1 VLGPNR
7 NRSEIEKERDSPPM
21 KTATIAAQTIGSL
34 QSAAARREALLA
46 RRSRALSN
54 AAPAAVPPGAICFDS
69 GHAFPAV
76 LPDLT
81 VEAELA
87 LTMHR
92 GETLQYAPRP
102 GLPELRDWIAEYM
115 RADGVPG
122 VAPEDVL
129 VTNGAKH
136 ALELVCRLLLEE
148 GDAIVVTAPTYFT
161 AIPIFRSFG
170 VEFLEVPQD
179 SEGLCVGEL
188 HALLE
193 SRNRAGLPQPKF
205 VYDVSDFHNPTG
217 ATISRSRREQL
228 VALAEQYGVFLVE
241 DSPYRKVRFD
251 GEPLPSWKSLDRSG
265 MVLSLGT
272 FSKLLAP
279 GLRVGWVCAARD
291 LINRLI
297 QLKADGGSCPLT
309 QRTILEFCRLRR
321 LPDHIARVQQVY
333 REHRDRMVAAVRR
346 ELPEAEMNVPQGGYY
361 VWLTLPEPVDGD
373 QLARRAQERGVIF
386 IPGSRFF
393 ALHAAS
399 RRRHIRL
406 AYSHATPDEIDC
418 GVRIMGELLHG
429 AY

>member
-1 VLGPNR
+1 
-7 NRSEIEKERDSPPM
+7 M
-21 KTATIAAQTIGSL
+21 KTATIDSLAAGGSP
-34 QSAAARREALLA
+34 SGATRREVLLA
-46 RRSRALSN
+46 ARSRALPN
-54 AAPAAVPPGAICFDS
+54 LAPASPPPGAICFDS

-87 LTMHR
+87 LTTHR
-92 GETLQYAPRP
+92 AETLQYAPRP
-102 GLPELRDWIAEYM
+102 GLPELRDWIAEFM

-122 VAPEDVL
+122 VAAEDVL

-179 SEGLCVGEL
+179 SDGLCVAEL
-188 HALLE
+188 RALLE
-193 SRNRAGLPQPKF
+193 SRRRAGLPQPKF
-205 VYDVSDFHNPTG
+205 VYDVPDFHNPTG
-217 ATISRSRREQL
+217 ATMSRSRREEL
-228 VALAEQYGVFLVE
+228 VALAEQYSVLLVE
-241 DSPYRKVRFD
+241 DSPYRKVRFE
-251 GEPLPSWKSLDRSG
+251 GESLPSWRSLDRAG

-279 GLRVGWVCAARD
+279 GLRVGWVSGARD
-291 LINRLI
+291 LLHRLI

-333 REHRDRMVAAVRR
+333 REHRDRMAAAVRR
-346 ELPEAEMNVPQGGYY
+346 EIPEAEMTVPQGGYY
-361 VWLTLPEPVDGD
+361 VWLTLPEHADGD
-373 QLARRAQERGVIF
+373 LLARQAWERGVVF

-393 ALHAAS
+393 ALNAAS
-399 RRRHIRL
+399 RRRHVRL
-406 AYSHATPDEIDC
+406 AYSHATPDEIDQ
-418 GVRIMGELLHG
+418 GVRVLGEILHS
-429 AY
+429 AH